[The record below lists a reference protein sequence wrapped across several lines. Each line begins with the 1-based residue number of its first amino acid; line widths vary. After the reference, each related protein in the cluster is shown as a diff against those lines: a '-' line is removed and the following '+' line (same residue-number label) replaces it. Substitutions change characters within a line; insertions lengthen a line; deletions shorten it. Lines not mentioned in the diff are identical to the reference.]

1 MTCDTLI
8 RTDPD
13 GRKHYRPKKPYNTLE
28 EAITQAKK
36 MNAEEKTIHKVVA
49 YKCKYCNKYH
59 NGRSKKELTEKERLK
74 YQNEIFSKLKVIGKI
89 DLEKFK

>member
-8 RTDPD
+8 RIDPD

-28 EAITQAKK
+28 DAIKQAKK
-36 MNAEEKTIHKVVA
+36 MNAEDRTIHKLVS
-49 YKCKYCNKYH
+49 YKCNYCQKYH
-59 NGRSKKELTEKERLK
+59 IGRSKKLVTDKERLK
-74 YQNEIFSKLKVIGKI
+74 YQKEIFSNLKVVGKI